1 MSTANSQPSFG
12 DARKRVIDALAKKPE
27 TKVEW
32 EKLISAAEDLLK
44 TAGAV

>member
-1 MSTANSQPSFG
+1 MQTSTPQPSFG

-27 TKVEW
+27 TKPEW
-32 EKLISAAEDLLK
+32 QKLISAAEDLLK